1 MNRSLSIHTPH
12 GPLHG
17 ELFAPDEAQAIVLL
31 ARALPGTVDSLI
43 AANLAARGYAI
54 LSIELLTQQESH
66 FPDATLD
73 VARLTLR
80 LLDMMDLLR
89 KEVRFAD
96 LPLGIF
102 ATGDVTPAAVRAAA
116 QRDRQIQ
123 ALACHGG
130 LIDRAGLQALN
141 LLSAP
146 LLMLQDPA
154 DSIGQTAFQRA
165 LRHLHGVHETHQ
177 LGPAEDPV
185 IRVAAWFGLH
195 LHS

>member
-17 ELFAPDEAQAIVLL
+17 ELFVPDAAQAIVMV
-31 ARALPGTVDSLI
+31 ARSHPAAVDSLI

-89 KEVRFAD
+89 KDVRFAEW
-96 LPLGIF
+96 PLGIF

-116 QRDRQIQ
+116 QRDQQIK

-130 LIDRAGLQALN
+130 LVDRAGLQALS

-146 LLMLQDPA
+146 LLMLQEQS
-154 DSIGQTAFQRA
+154 DSVGQTAFQRA
-165 LRHLHGVHETHQ
+165 VRHLHGIHEAHP
-177 LGPAEDPV
+177 LGPGEDP
-185 IRVAAWFGLH
+185 ILRVAAWFGLH
-195 LHS
+195 LHP